1 VLATGSAI
9 ADDAFNPRAVNWIG
23 FATEKPLTEDY
34 VPLFPWL
41 GVALV
46 GCCAGGLWT
55 RAGLRLSPAAARLW
69 RALPGALR
77 GTLATAGR
85 WSLTI
90 YLVHQPL
97 LIGALGLIK
106 RYA

>member
-1 VLATGSAI
+1 VLAAGLAV
-9 ADDAFNPRAVNWIG
+9 ADDAFNPRLFNWIG

-41 GVALV
+41 GVALI
-46 GCCAGGLWT
+46 GCWAGGLWA
-55 RAGLRLSPAAARLW
+55 RAGLRLSPTAARLW
-69 RALPGALR
+69 QALPDALR
-77 GTLATAGR
+77 ATLAKMGR

-106 RYA
+106 RYG